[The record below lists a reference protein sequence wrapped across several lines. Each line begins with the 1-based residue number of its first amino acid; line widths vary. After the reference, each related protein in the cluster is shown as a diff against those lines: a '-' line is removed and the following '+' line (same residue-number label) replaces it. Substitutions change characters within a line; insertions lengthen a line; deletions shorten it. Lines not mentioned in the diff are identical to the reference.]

1 MQRYVERII
10 TQRVKRKLQST
21 PAVAILGPRQSGKST
36 LAKVLIATIKDSI
49 YLDIE
54 RPSDMN
60 KLRDPEAF
68 LSLHKEKLICIDE
81 IQRMPELFP
90 ILRSLID
97 ENIRNGQFLLLGSA
111 SPDLIRQSSE
121 SLAGRISYMEL
132 TQFLY
137 PEVVGGEMLED
148 LRTLWLRGGFPRSY
162 LADSNMESFEWR
174 LDFIKTFLERDIPN
188 LGFRIPSRSLERFW
202 QMSAHVHGQL
212 VNSSKLGESLGVT
225 HHTVKSYIDIME
237 QTFIFRVLSPYAIN
251 LKKRLVKSPKIFI
264 RDAGL
269 LHALLGIETQNDL
282 MGHPVYGASWEGF
295 VIENVLSLLMKWRAA
310 FYRTASGSEIDLIL
324 EKGNRRI
331 AVECKASSSPSPAK
345 GFWNAIRDLGLEEVW
360 IIAPVK
366 EAYPI
371 EKNVTVSPLG
381 YFIQDILKIDNDL
394 SI

>member
-1 MQRYVERII
+1 MQRYIERIAGQKI
-10 TQRVKRKLQST
+10 KRKLQDT
-21 PAVAILGPRQSGKST
+21 PAVALLGPRQSGKST
-36 LAKVLIATIKDSI
+36 LAKAIITNIKDSV

-68 LSLHKEKLICIDE
+68 LSLHKDKLICLDE
-81 IQRMPELFP
+81 IQRMPGLFP

-97 ENIRNGQFLLLGSA
+97 ENRRNGQFLLLGSA

-121 SLAGRISYMEL
+121 SLAGRISYLEL
-132 TQFLY
+132 TPFLY
-137 PEVVGGEMLED
+137 PEIIYDPED
-148 LRTLWLRGGFPRSY
+148 SRTLWLRGGFPRSY
-162 LADSNMESFEWR
+162 LAEDDVKSSEWR

-188 LGFRIPSRSLERFW
+188 LGFRITSRSLERFL

-212 VNSSKLGESLGVT
+212 LNSSKLGESLGVT

-237 QTFIFRVLSPYAIN
+237 QTFIFRVLSPFAVN

-264 RDAGL
+264 RDTGL
-269 LHALLGIETQNDL
+269 LHAMLGIETQDEL

-295 VIENVLSLLMKWRAA
+295 VIENVLSLLPKWRSS
-310 FYRTASGSEIDLIL
+310 FYRTSSGSEIDLIL

-331 AVECKASSSPSPAK
+331 AIECKASSSPVPAK
-345 GFWNAIRDLGLEEVW
+345 GFWNAIRDLSLEEVW

-366 EAYPI
+366 ETYPI

-381 YFIQDILKIDNDL
+381 HFIQEIMKTGD
-394 SI
+394 